1 MQIFISHSSNDLEI
15 AKVLIDLLQKSLNL
29 RSDEIRCTSLDG
41 YRMRAG
47 APIDETLRSEVHD
60 FALLIGLI
68 TPSSINSAYV
78 IFELGARW
86 GAEKPLIPLLA
97 SGITPEHL
105 EGPLKGINALD
116 ARKDGQV
123 HQLIE
128 EASRQ
133 LNRNANNASGYA
145 TTIKELVRVSSKSG
159 SIQEMSNLGTAK
171 QILSEDARELLS
183 EAARDPHGDI
193 LSLIGFAGSS
203 IQTNGKAFG
212 GTDNRRS
219 AARWEQA
226 LMELYAQGLITDPTG
241 RGEVFQLTHT
251 GFELADELGTTTYK
265 A

>member
-1 MQIFISHSSNDLEI
+1 MQVFISHSSNDLEI
-15 AKVLIDLLQKSLNL
+15 AKILIDLLQKSLNL
-29 RSDEIRCTSLDG
+29 RNDDIRCTSLDG

-47 APIDETLRSEVHD
+47 ASINETLRSEVHD
-60 FALLIGLI
+60 AALLIGLI

-86 GAEKPLIPLLA
+86 GAEKPIIPLLA
-97 SGITPEHL
+97 SGTTPEHL
-105 EGPLKGINALD
+105 EGPLSGINALD
-116 ARKDGQV
+116 SREEGQV

-128 EASRQ
+128 EAALGLQVR
-133 LNRNANNASGYA
+133 ANNASSYVA
-145 TTIKELVRVSSKSG
+145 TIKELVRVSSESDTSHDKP
-159 SIQEMSNLGTAK
+159 NLVSAVPN
-171 QILSEDARELLS
+171 LSEDAIELLS

-219 AARWEQA
+219 AARWKQA
-226 LMELYAQGLITDPTG
+226 LMELYSQGLITDPTG